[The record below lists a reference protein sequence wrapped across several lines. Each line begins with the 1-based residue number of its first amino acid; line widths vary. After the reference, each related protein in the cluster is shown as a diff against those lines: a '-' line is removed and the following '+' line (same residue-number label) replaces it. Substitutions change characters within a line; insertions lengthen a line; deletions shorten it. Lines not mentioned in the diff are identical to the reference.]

1 MIITNSYNDT
11 DYEDHNHSDDDD
23 YNNSSSYDYND
34 PSPDVDDFYQPDIY
48 VRN

>member
-23 YNNSSSYDYND
+23 YNNSTSYDYND
-34 PSPDVDDFYQPDIY
+34 SSPDGDDFYQPDIY